1 MTNISMYTMCLV
13 IDGEKV
19 LLINRPPD
27 KGFPGYI
34 GPGGKVEFPES
45 LTEGTIREVREETGL
60 VISNLRY
67 KGLDEYVDEI
77 NDERYM
83 VFNYITNTFKGHLL
97 DSPPEG
103 ELKWVDISK
112 AMELPMQDWFKER
125 FPLFFEKG
133 TFERH
138 IVWDD
143 KEKKAIKAVV
153 TRH

>member
-1 MTNISMYTMCLV
+1 MCLV
-13 IDGEKV
+13 IDGQKV

-27 KGFPGYI
+27 KGFPGHI
-34 GPGGKVEFPES
+34 GPGGKVDFPES

-60 VISNLRY
+60 EICNLIY

-83 VFNYITNTFKGHLL
+83 VFNYITNTFKGQLL

-125 FPLFFEKG
+125 FPLFFEEG
-133 TFERH
+133 TFEKH

-143 KEKKAIKAVV
+143 KEKKAIKAVI